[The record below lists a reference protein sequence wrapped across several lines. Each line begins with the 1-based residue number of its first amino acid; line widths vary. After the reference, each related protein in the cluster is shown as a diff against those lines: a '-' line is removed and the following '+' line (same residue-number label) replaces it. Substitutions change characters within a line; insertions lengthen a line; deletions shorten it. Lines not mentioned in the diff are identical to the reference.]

1 LIHWDL
7 RFAIADLRLAIC
19 IFAIADLR
27 RLICD
32 WQFAMAIPIG
42 IDYFRFGHN
51 NQQSQIDNRQS
62 QIANQ

>member
-1 LIHWDL
+1 LPICDLQLPICDL
-7 RFAIADLRLAIC
+7 RFAFLQL
-19 IFAIADLR
+19 
-27 RLICD
+27 LICD